1 MTVKDNAAT
10 ERVQRIK
17 DMYVSGKSLAEIGRE
32 CGVSRQ
38 RIHQILKGSEN
49 FDEMKKSH
57 EGNKKSKE
65 KNQLNDAIKDG
76 LDYDQMAEAYGKS
89 RAYWYNLAKATGK
102 DDLVNTFAKKSMKR
116 QQEIIEY
123 LKAGH
128 TQQEAAEKF
137 GTAQTNISRIALR
150 HDYHSRGIKMTVCE
164 RNNRIAYDYAS
175 GEYTR
180 AQLAEKYG
188 VSPSTIGVAIAQNK
202 KWISS

>member
-150 HDYHSRGIKMTVCE
+150 HDYHSRGNKMTVCE